1 MHESDLAKKMA
12 VRIRLR
18 GGWARKIAGGPGQ
31 AGLPDIIAG
40 YRRYGIGLEVKMPGK
55 ERNVTVLQQK
65 TLDAMAAAG
74 MVTAVVTTV
83 QQVERIMDKIDK
95 AYERKGE

>member
-12 VRIRLR
+12 KLIRDR

-31 AGLPDIIAG
+31 AGLPDILAG
-40 YRRYGIGLEVKMPGK
+40 YRGHGIGLEVKMPGR
-55 ERNVTVLQQK
+55 EGTLTDLQAK
-65 TLDAMAAAG
+65 TLRDMASSG

-83 QQVERIMDKIDK
+83 QQVGRILDKIDG
-95 AYERKGE
+95 AYDKR

>member
-12 VRIRLR
+12 RRIRDR

-31 AGLPDIIAG
+31 TGLPDIIAG
-40 YRRYGIGLEVKMPGK
+40 YRRYGLGLEVKRPGR
-55 ERNVTVLQQK
+55 EG
-65 TLDAMAAAG
+65 TLTDNQANTLNEMKKAG

-83 QQVERIMDKIDK
+83 QQVERILDKIDQ
-95 AYERKGE
+95 AYE

>member
-12 VRIRLR
+12 KLIRDR

-31 AGLPDIIAG
+31 AGLPDILAA
-40 YRRYGIGLEVKMPGK
+40 YRGHGIGLEVKMPGR
-55 ERNVTVLQQK
+55 EGTLTDLQAK
-65 TLDAMAAAG
+65 TLRDMAASG

-83 QQVERIMDKIDK
+83 QQVGRILDKIDK
-95 AYERKGE
+95 AYDSV

>member
-12 VRIRLR
+12 KRIRDR

-31 AGLPDIIAG
+31 AGLPDIIGG
-40 YRRYGIGLEVKMPGK
+40 YRRYGLGLEVKMPGR
-55 ERNVTVLQQK
+55 EK
-65 TLDAMAAAG
+65 TLTNLQADTLSRMKAAG

-83 QQVERIMDKIDK
+83 QQVDRILDKIDK
-95 AYERKGE
+95 AYEH